1 VDAPRSEVYRA
12 AAGGV
17 HGPSC
22 SPKPSGVRR
31 PPLQSK
37 LPATSRAPARS
48 IGWGEQLD
56 IRGIGANPDDLKHP
70 SAEAAATMA
79 KPRGGDWLGDGRH
92 L

>member
-1 VDAPRSEVYRA
+1 
-12 AAGGV
+12 
-17 HGPSC
+17 
-22 SPKPSGVRR
+22 
-31 PPLQSK
+31 LQSK